1 MVERSQRE
9 QNCRLEQNVA
19 AYRPEIEQAMKK
31 YYTTLAE
38 KDRRRY
44 AAVEAMKLGAEGVKY
59 IAQLLGCSEK
69 TVQRGIVELE
79 SLPEEPPNEP
89 GQRQPGGGRKGYAEH
104 HPDIDDQF
112 LKVLNDHTAGD
123 PMNEQVKWTDLGP
136 REIAE
141 RLEQDHQVKVSKT
154 VIGKL
159 LKKHGFRRRKAQKK
173 QTLKSVPYRDEQFGK
188 ITALLAEYR
197 TTGNPIISFDTK
209 KKEYLGNFYRDG
221 HLYTQEEVQV
231 YDHDFTS
238 LADGMIIPHG
248 IYDLHHNQ
256 GFLHLGTSKDT
267 SQFACDC
274 IRDWWLNY
282 GRYAFPTATSIL
294 GLCDGGGS
302 NSALHYI
309 FKEDLQ
315 KLVDELGIEI
325 RIAHFPPYCSKF
337 NPIEHRLFPHVTW
350 ACQGVVFTSVAL
362 VKQLMEKTHT
372 TQGLQVVVDILE
384 TVYQTGRKVAEDF
397 KTKMR
402 IVFDEWLPQWNY
414 RAIPAQTV
422 I

>member
-1 MVERSQRE
+1 MIP
-9 QNCRLEQNVA
+9 
-19 AYRPEIEQAMKK
+19 YRAEIERAMKK
-31 YYTTLAE
+31 YYATLAE

-44 AAVEAMKLGAEGVKY
+44 AAVESLKLGTEGPKY

-69 TVQRGIVELE
+69 TVRRGMAELE
-79 SLPEEPPNEP
+79 EMPEEPPNEP
-89 GQRQPGGGRKGYAEH
+89 GQRQPGGGRKGYEEK
-104 HPDIDDQF
+104 HPGIDEKF
-112 LKVLNDHTAGD
+112 LAVLKDHTAGD
-123 PMNEQVKWTDLGP
+123 PMDDQVVWTDLMP
-136 REIAE
+136 QEIAE
-141 RLEQDHQVKVSKT
+141 RLEQDHQEKVSRS
-154 VIGKL
+154 VIRKL
-159 LKKHGFRRRKAQKK
+159 LKRHHFHRRKAQKK
-173 QTLKSVPYRDEQFGK
+173 QTLKSVPQRDDQFRK
-188 ITALLAEYR
+188 IAALMGEYR
-197 TTGNPIISFDTK
+197 ASGNPIISFDTK

-221 HLYTQEEVQV
+221 RLYTQEVLHT

-238 LADGMIIPHG
+238 LADGVIIPHG
-248 IYDLHHNQ
+248 IYDVQHNQ
-256 GFLHLGTSKDT
+256 GYLHLGTSKDT

-274 IRDWWLNY
+274 IRNWWLNY
-282 GRYAFPTATSIL
+282 GKLAFPKATSIL

-315 KLVDELGIEI
+315 NLADELGIEI

-337 NPIEHRLFPHVTW
+337 NPIEHRLFPHVTR
-350 ACQGVVFTSVAL
+350 ACQGVSFTSVAL

-372 TQGLQVVVDILE
+372 TKGLQVVVNILE

-402 IVFDEWLPQWNY
+402 IIFDEILPQWNY

>member
-1 MVERSQRE
+1 
-9 QNCRLEQNVA
+9 
-19 AYRPEIEQAMKK
+19 MKK

-44 AAVEAMKLGAEGVKY
+44 AAVEAMKFGTEGVKY

-69 TVQRGIVELE
+69 TVRRGIAELE

-89 GQRQPGGGRKGYAEH
+89 GQRRPGGGRKGYAEH
-104 HPDIDDQF
+104 YPDIDDQF
-112 LKVLNDHTAGD
+112 LKVLKDHTAGD
-123 PMNEQVKWTDLGP
+123 PMNEQVKWTNLRP
-136 REIAE
+136 QEIAE

-154 VIGKL
+154 VIRKL
-159 LKKHGFRRRKAQKK
+159 LKKHGYRRRKAQKT

-188 ITALLAEYR
+188 IAALLAEYR
-197 TTGNPIISFDTK
+197 ASGNPIISFDTK
-209 KKEYLGNFYRDG
+209 KKEYLGNFYREG
-221 HLYTQEEVQV
+221 RLYTQQVVQV

-238 LADGMIIPHG
+238 LANGVIIPHG
-248 IYDLHHNQ
+248 IYDLQHNQ
-256 GFLHLGTSKDT
+256 GYLHLGTSKDT

-282 GRYAFPTATSIL
+282 GRLAFPAATSIL

-302 NSALHYI
+302 NSSLHYI

-337 NPIEHRLFPHVTW
+337 NPIEHRLFPHVTR
-350 ACQGVVFTSVAL
+350 ACQGVVFSSVAL

-372 TQGLQVVVDILE
+372 AKGLQVVVNILE
-384 TVYQTGRKVAEDF
+384 TVYQTGRKVANDF
-397 KTKMR
+397 KEKIR
-402 IVFDEWLPQWNY
+402 IVFDEFLPKWNY
-414 RAIPAQTV
+414 RVIPALTV

>member
-1 MVERSQRE
+1 MT
-9 QNCRLEQNVA
+9 
-19 AYRPEIEQAMKK
+19 AYRHEIEQAMKK
-31 YYTTLAE
+31 YYATLAE

-69 TVQRGIVELE
+69 TVRRGIAELE

-89 GQRQPGGGRKGYAEH
+89 GQRQAGGGRKGYAEK
-104 HPDIDDQF
+104 HPNIDDQF
-112 LKVLNDHTAGD
+112 LKVVSDHTAGD
-123 PMNEQVKWTDLGP
+123 PMNEYVIWTDLRP
-136 REIAE
+136 QEITE
-141 RLEQDHQVKVSKT
+141 RLEEDHQVKVSKT
-154 VIGKL
+154 VIRKL

-173 QTLKSVPYRDEQFGK
+173 ETFKSVPQRNEQFGR
-188 ITALLAEYR
+188 ITELLAEYR
-197 TTGNPIISFDTK
+197 ATGNPIISFDTK
-209 KKEYLGNFYRDG
+209 KKEYLGNFYRAG
-221 HLYTQEEVQV
+221 RLYTQKVVQV

-238 LADGMIIPHG
+238 LANGMIIPHG
-248 IYDLHHNQ
+248 IYDLQHNR
-256 GFLHLGTSKDT
+256 GYLHLGTSKDT

-274 IRDWWLNY
+274 IRNWWLNY
-282 GRYAFPTATSIL
+282 GRLAFPAATSIL

-302 NSALHYI
+302 NSSLHFI

-325 RIAHFPPYCSKF
+325 RIAHYPPYCSKF
-337 NPIEHRLFPHVTW
+337 NPIEHRLFPHVTR

-372 TQGLQVVVDILE
+372 TKGLRVVVNVLD
-384 TVYQTGRKVAEDF
+384 TVYQIGRKVADDF
-397 KTKMR
+397 KEKMR
-402 IVFDEWLPQWNY
+402 IVFDELLPQWNY
-414 RAIPAQTV
+414 RAVPAQTL

>member
-1 MVERSQRE
+1 MV
-9 QNCRLEQNVA
+9 
-19 AYRPEIEQAMKK
+19 AYRAGIEQAMKK
-31 YYTTLAE
+31 YYATLAE

-59 IAQLLGCSEK
+59 IAELLGCSEK
-69 TVQRGIVELE
+69 TVRRGIAELE
-79 SLPEEPPNEP
+79 SLPEEPPDEP
-89 GQRQPGGGRKGYAEH
+89 GQRQPGGGRKGYEEK
-104 HPDIDDQF
+104 HPGIDDQF

-123 PMNEQVKWTDLGP
+123 PMNEPVIWTDLRP
-136 REIAE
+136 QEIAE
-141 RLEQDHQVKVSKT
+141 RLEEDHQVRVSKT
-154 VIGKL
+154 VIRKL
-159 LKKHGFRRRKAQKK
+159 LKKHGYRCRKAQKK
-173 QTLKSVPYRDEQFGK
+173 ETLKSVPQRDEQFGR
-188 ITALLAEYR
+188 IAGLLAEYR
-197 TTGNPIISFDTK
+197 ASGNPIISFDTK

-221 HLYTQEEVQV
+221 RLYTQKVVQV

-238 LADGMIIPHG
+238 LANGMIIPHG
-248 IYDLHHNQ
+248 IYDLQHNQ
-256 GFLHLGTSKDT
+256 GYIHLGTSKDT

-282 GRYAFPTATSIL
+282 GRLAFPAATSIL

-302 NSALHYI
+302 NSSLHFI

-325 RIAHFPPYCSKF
+325 RIAHYPPYCSKF
-337 NPIEHRLFPHVTW
+337 NPIEHRLFPHVTR
-350 ACQGVVFTSVAL
+350 ACQGDVFTSVAL

-372 TQGLQVVVDILE
+372 SKGLKVVVGILD
-384 TVYQTGRKVAEDF
+384 TVYHIGRKVAEDF

-402 IVFDEWLPQWNY
+402 IVFDAILPQWNY
-414 RAIPAQTV
+414 RAVPAQTL